1 MYKETCKQTLQN
13 ILKIAY
19 MFFRKGKGHF
29 CPKNKEKKDTSVF
42 SKIQRTLLEIRNFV
56 FIFEI
61 RMYSTEKSIGENCSY
76 GTD

>member
-1 MYKETCKQTLQN
+1 MLKIVFGWKMYKETCKQILQN

-42 SKIQRTLLEIRNFV
+42 SKIQRTFLSPQKALLILKEHFCTLVFRN
-56 FIFEI
+56 
-61 RMYSTEKSIGENCSY
+61 
-76 GTD
+76 

>member
-1 MYKETCKQTLQN
+1 MYKETCKQILQN

-42 SKIQRTLLEIRNFV
+42 SKIQKDTSVPPKGTSDFKRTLLYVSF
-56 FIFEI
+56 
-61 RMYSTEKSIGENCSY
+61 
-76 GTD
+76 